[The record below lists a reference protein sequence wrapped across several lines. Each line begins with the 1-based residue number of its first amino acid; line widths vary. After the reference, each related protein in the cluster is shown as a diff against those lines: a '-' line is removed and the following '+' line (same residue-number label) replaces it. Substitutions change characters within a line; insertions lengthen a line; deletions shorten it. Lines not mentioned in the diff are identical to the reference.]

1 MKQSQNTD
9 DYSWVTNEMFDAE
22 LTEICSDVGTV
33 GLMSIPGV
41 YELVKEDLNNE
52 VLERLRDRRALET

>member
-22 LTEICSDVGTV
+22 LDDLCHDIGPVGI
-33 GLMSIPGV
+33 MSIAGV

-52 VLERLRDRRALET
+52 VLERLRDRRAAKS